1 MTSASDSPLV
11 IIHTDENPALVDM
24 TGAEGFVH
32 DEIYS
37 KPSWARDP
45 IYTRKRPLWV
55 SRPMRIALQAMLVS
69 LQKIDPALQVY
80 VAAAYREQKV
90 QEEILFKQDHSV
102 GKTSPHSTGKAVA
115 VCLARDGS
123 PLVPLHEIINAFF
136 AAGPERELPD
146 LSEFQQF
153 IDPLHQC
160 AREAGLVI
168 SPEKFWHLEC
178 PDAERSPIID
188 FPNAKDYLLRSR

>member
-1 MTSASDSPLV
+1 MTSDSPSV

-32 DEIYS
+32 REIYS
-37 KPSWARDP
+37 EESWAEGP
-45 IYTRKRPLWV
+45 IYTRERPLWV
-55 SRPMRIALQAMLVS
+55 SLPMSIALQTMLVS
-69 LQKIDPALQVY
+69 LRSIDPTLEVY
-80 VAAAYREQKV
+80 VAAAYRERKV
-90 QEEILFKQDHSV
+90 QENILFEKDPSV

-115 VCLARDGS
+115 VCLARNGI
-123 PLVPLHEIINAFF
+123 PLVPLHKIINAFF

-146 LSEFQQF
+146 LSEFQEF

-168 SPEKFWHLEC
+168 NPEKFWHLEC
-178 PDAERSPIID
+178 PDAETSPIID
-188 FPNAKDYLLRSR
+188 FPNAEHYLLRSR

>member
-1 MTSASDSPLV
+1 MTSDSPLV
-11 IIHTDENPALVDM
+11 IIRTDDSPVLVDM
-24 TGAEGFVH
+24 TGEEGLVH
-32 DEIYS
+32 DEFYT
-37 KPSWARDP
+37 KKNWAGDP
-45 IYTRKRPLWV
+45 IYTRERPLWV
-55 SRPMRIALQAMLVS
+55 SRPMSIALQAMLVS
-69 LQKIDPALQVY
+69 LRSIDPTLEVY
-80 VAAAYREQKV
+80 VAAAYRERKV
-90 QEEILFKQDHSV
+90 QENILFEKDPSV

-160 AREAGLVI
+160 AQEAGLVI
-168 SPEKFWHLEC
+168 NPEKFWHLEC

-188 FPNAKDYLLRSR
+188 FPNAEHYLLRSR